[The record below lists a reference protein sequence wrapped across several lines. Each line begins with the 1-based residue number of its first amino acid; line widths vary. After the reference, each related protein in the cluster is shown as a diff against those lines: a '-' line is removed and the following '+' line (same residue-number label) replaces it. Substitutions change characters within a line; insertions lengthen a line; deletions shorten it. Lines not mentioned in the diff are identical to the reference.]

1 MILCS
6 NLFDPYDRVDDIENT
21 LLAYHRQTEMAKQL
35 GWFHDII
42 QGNYHSA
49 AYLGDLALLRK
60 HLKTTPIDEVDKA
73 GMTALHWAVLRG
85 HEVCVR
91 FLLDRGADVDVLQ
104 KGLNTPL
111 LLAAAC
117 GHETIARLL
126 IDAGSDVKNRN
137 IKGHDAVFMAVLY
150 GHASKGLPWLLQLL
164 TAKGMDLN
172 EVDSAGATPLHLCA
186 EKNLAR
192 PVRMLVDSGA
202 DVNARHAKTQL
213 TPIQMACSHVN
224 PDMETI
230 RSFLDKGAYPNWKDL
245 QGRTAFDLAMQN
257 YRGKR
262 LATAP
267 VSAVVFSSPGA
278 EVDINHVL
286 MSSSPKLSTDMEDND
301 ENSGGEGLIRRNTLG
316 IGGNQDK
323 WRPMEDTLN
332 IVGDWAVKSLP
343 ALLELC
349 KKGARFDP
357 KDIECLRPSFR
368 AAVLEAKEVW
378 DKKLEPSNFSEFVL
392 VREQSGED
400 LRLHKAGWS
409 KDKASSICQLCSD
422 SFGLTNR
429 RHHCRACGI
438 LCCDRCSS
446 KRLQLSGNLIEPE
459 QTSSK
464 GEKKKDDKSERV
476 CDGCFNR
483 LCHEASQPSGDH
495 FRIRQ
500 LKQCALDVI
509 RSIEELID
517 ALDDPDGE
525 VNNFQASLRETA
537 ALTRELE
544 GWNMSGST
552 KTLSAT
558 RKNLMASFSGTPSVG
573 ASPVKSTNNGVPTS
587 SNSGLSPA
595 RSSQD
600 LIEVLKKREAR
611 LYRAEDVL
619 SKFLEV
625 GFRDRILFIF
635 ILFAILNCSFVN
647 PLLVIRW
654 VSPN

>member
-1 MILCS
+1 MRLRHSFNDSEEDKLSFELIVSRGRNRPRSTILFTCDS
-6 NLFDPYDRVDDIENT
+6 DQLWMQWVEDIENV
-21 LLAYHRQTEMAKQL
+21 LLAYHRQTDFAKQL

-42 QGNYHSA
+42 QGNFHSA
-49 AYLGDLALLRK
+49 AYLGDLALVRK
-60 HLKTTPIDEVDKA
+60 HLKHTPIDEVDKT
-73 GMTALHWAVLRG
+73 GMTALHWAVLKG
-85 HEVCVR
+85 FEPLVR
-91 FLLDRGADVDVLQ
+91 FLLDRGADFDALQ
-104 KGLNTPL
+104 KGMNSPL

-117 GHETIARLL
+117 GWETIARLL
-126 IDAGSDVKNRN
+126 IDAGADIKQKNIR
-137 IKGHDAVFMAVLY
+137 GHDAVFMAVLY
-150 GHASKGLPWLLQLL
+150 GHSSKGLPWLLQLL
-164 TAKGMDLN
+164 TSKGVDLN
-172 EVDSAGATPLHLCA
+172 EVDSGGATPLHLCA

-192 PVRMLVDSGA
+192 PVRMLVDGGA
-202 DVNARHAKTQL
+202 DINSRHAKTQL

-262 LATAP
+262 LVNPP
-267 VSAVVFSSPGA
+267 VSAVVFTPPGA
-278 EVDINHVL
+278 EIDVNHIL
-286 MSSSPKLSTDMEDND
+286 MNSSPKLSTDIEDLEGD
-301 ENSGGEGLIRRNTLG
+301 MVGEGLVRRNTLG
-316 IGGNQDK
+316 LAAGNQDR

-368 AAVLEAKEVW
+368 AAVLEAKDVW
-378 DKKLEPSNFSEFVL
+378 DKKSEPTNFLEFVL
-392 VREQSGED
+392 VREQAGED
-400 LRLHKAGWS
+400 LRLHKTGWS
-409 KDKASSICQLCSD
+409 KDKTSSICQLCSD
-422 SFGLTNR
+422 NFGLTNR
-429 RHHCRACGI
+429 RHHCRACGV
-438 LCCDRCSS
+438 LCCDKCST
-446 KRLQLSGNLIEPE
+446 KRLQLSGQSLESE
-459 QTSSK
+459 QVSGK
-464 GEKKKDDKSERV
+464 DKKKEDKSERV

-483 LCHEASQPSGDH
+483 LCHEASQPSADH

-537 ALTRELE
+537 TLTRELE
-544 GWNMSGST
+544 GWNTPVSSKSPNVRKAGMINLGGNTST
-552 KTLSAT
+552 SAG
-558 RKNLMASFSGTPSVG
+558 N
-573 ASPVKSTNNGVPTS
+573 SPM
-587 SNSGLSPA
+587 

-600 LIEVLKKREAR
+600 LIEILKKRETR

-625 GFRDRILFIF
+625 SII
-635 ILFAILNCSFVN
+635 
-647 PLLVIRW
+647 
-654 VSPN
+654 

>member
-1 MILCS
+1 
-6 NLFDPYDRVDDIENT
+6 
-21 LLAYHRQTEMAKQL
+21 MAKQL

-49 AYLGDLALLRK
+49 SYLGDLALLRK
-60 HLKTTPIDEVDKA
+60 HIKTIAIDELDKA
-73 GMTALHWAVLRG
+73 GMSALHWAVLRG

-126 IDAGSDVKNRN
+126 IDAGADVKNRN
-137 IKGHDAVFMAVLY
+137 VKGHDAVFMAVLY
-150 GHASKGLPWLLQLL
+150 GHSSKGLPWLLQLL

-262 LATAP
+262 LQTAP
-267 VSAVVFSSPGA
+267 VSAVIFSSPGA
-278 EVDINHVL
+278 EVDVNHVL
-286 MSSSPKLSTDMEDND
+286 MSSSPKMSTDLGDPTE
-301 ENSGGEGLIRRNTLG
+301 EIGGEGLIRRTTTG
-316 IGGNQDK
+316 VGNQDR

-349 KKGARFDP
+349 KKGARFEV

-368 AAVLEAKEVW
+368 AAVLEAKDVW
-378 DKKLEPSNFSEFVL
+378 DKKMEPTNFSEFVL

-429 RHHCRACGI
+429 RHHCRACGV
-438 LCCDRCSS
+438 LCCDKCST
-446 KRLQLSGNLIEPE
+446 KRLQLSGNVIEPE
-459 QTSSK
+459 QSSSK
-464 GEKKKDDKSERV
+464 DKKKDDKSERV

-483 LCHEASQPSGDH
+483 LCHEASQPSADH

-544 GWNMSGST
+544 GWNMSSAS
-552 KTLSAT
+552 KTPGVA
-558 RKNLMASFSGTPSVG
+558 RKMMSSFSGTPSSSVSPTKTITNTTTSNV
-573 ASPVKSTNNGVPTS
+573 SPVRST
-587 SNSGLSPA
+587 
-595 RSSQD
+595 QD
-600 LIEVLKKREAR
+600 LIEVLKKRETR

-625 GFRDRILFIF
+625 
-635 ILFAILNCSFVN
+635 S
-647 PLLVIRW
+647 
-654 VSPN
+654 